1 MAERERFAHL
11 LRRATFGP
19 TAQEVDAAEKAGF
32 AATVEAL
39 VAPGGEDPLGLPALG
54 PDPFT
59 AINRNSSR
67 EERQAARKARNEQ
80 VQQLTAWWLRRMAT
94 AKHQFSEKL
103 VFFWHGH
110 WATSVQKVDSAQL
123 MLKQLN
129 TFRTLG
135 RGDFGALVK
144 AMLRDPA
151 LIIWLDGQRNTREAP
166 NENLA
171 RELMELFTLG
181 IGGGYTENDVK
192 AAARALTGWT
202 LERTTGQVRLEPK
215 RFDDAEKTIL
225 GRTGRFDADGLA
237 DLLVAQPVSPRFLA
251 SRLWFRFAQGD
262 VVPAEAAQRMVSAYG
277 SGRDVTAMARAM
289 FSDPAFAATRGQLVK
304 QPVEWLVG
312 AVRQLEVNA
321 DRQGEVVRALNALDQ
336 VPLRPPSV
344 GGWPSGAAWLTTF
357 ALQTKLRLAQSLA
370 VNASAAVVDRLAAAP
385 EAGRPEALARLL
397 VVDGWSEATR
407 KVLAPLKVPHRLLTM
422 GLASPEYMVS

>member
-1 MAERERFAHL
+1 
-11 LRRATFGP
+11 
-19 TAQEVDAAEKAGF
+19 
-32 AATVEAL
+32 
-39 VAPGGEDPLGLPALG
+39 
-54 PDPFT
+54 
-59 AINRNSSR
+59 
-67 EERQAARKARNEQ
+67 
-80 VQQLTAWWLRRMAT
+80 MAT

-129 TFRTLG
+129 TFRAAG
-135 RGDFGALVK
+135 RGDFAVLVK

-151 LIIWLDGQRNTREAP
+151 LIIWLDGQRNTRKAP

-202 LERTTGQVRLEPK
+202 LDRTTGLVKLDK
-215 RFDDAEKTIL
+215 GRFDDGEKTIL
-225 GRTGRFDADGLA
+225 GSTGQFDADGLA
-237 DLLVAQPVSPRFLA
+237 DLLVARPASSHFLA
-251 SRLWFRFAQGD
+251 SRLWFRFAQSD
-262 VVPAEAAQRMVSAYG
+262 LVPEEAAQRMIKAYG
-277 SGRDVTAMARAM
+277 SARDVTAMTRAM
-289 FSDPAFAATRGQLVK
+289 FADPAFEATRGQLVK
-304 QPVEWLVG
+304 QPVEWLIG
-312 AVRQLEVNA
+312 AIRQLELDVNA
-321 DRQGEVVRALNALDQ
+321 QADVLRSLNALDQ

-370 VNASAAVVDRLAAAP
+370 VKASKPVIDRLSAAP

-397 VVDGWSEATR
+397 VVDAWGESTR
-407 KVLAPLKVPHRLLTM
+407 KVLASIKDPHRLLTM
-422 GLASPEYMVS
+422 GLASPEYTVS

>member
-1 MAERERFAHL
+1 MAEREKLAHL

-19 TAQEVDAAEKAGF
+19 TAQEVDAAEKSGL
-32 AATVEAL
+32 AATVEGL
-39 VAPGGEDPLGLPALG
+39 VSPSGEDPLGLPALG
-54 PDPFT
+54 PDPFA
-59 AINRNSSR
+59 AISRTSSR

-80 VQQLTAWWLRRMAT
+80 VQQVTAWWLRRMAS
-94 AKHQFSEKL
+94 ARHQFGEKL

-129 TFRTLG
+129 TFRALG
-135 RGDFGALVK
+135 RGDFAVLVR

-151 LIIWLDGQRNTREAP
+151 LIIWLDGQRNTRKAP

-181 IGGGYTENDVK
+181 IGGGYTEDDVK
-192 AAARALTGWT
+192 AAARALTGWA
-202 LERTTGQVRLEPK
+202 LERTTGQVRLEPG
-215 RFDDAEKTIL
+215 RFDDGEKTIL
-225 GRTGRFDADGLA
+225 GKTGRFDADGLA
-237 DLLVAQPVSPRFLA
+237 DLLVAQPASPRFLA
-251 SRLWFRFAQGD
+251 ARLWFRFAQDG
-262 VVPAEAAQRMVSAYG
+262 VVPDEAAQRMVKSYG
-277 SGRDVTAMARAM
+277 AGRDVTAMARAM
-289 FSDPAFAATRGQLVK
+289 FLDPAFEGTRGQLVK

-312 AVRQLEVNA
+312 AIRQLEVSPEG
-321 DRQGEVVRALNALDQ
+321 QGEVLRGLNALDQ

-357 ALQTKLRLAQSLA
+357 ALQNKLRLAQSLA
-370 VNASAAVVDRLAAAP
+370 AKASAAVVDRLAAAP

-407 KVLAPLKVPHRLLTM
+407 KVLESAKDPRRLLTM
-422 GLASPEYMVS
+422 GLASPEYTVS